1 MDVFHEWVGMSR
13 GIFWVVGGRWTFL
26 LWVSVG
32 RWVRLEVYIGRVE
45 VCGLFLWV
53 GGVGWGGLGVYLQ
66 RLRVGGHFYGWVR
79 VAGGIFLVGE
89 VGGDFLWVGGG
100 RWG

>member
-1 MDVFHEWVGMSR
+1 M
-13 GIFWVVGGRWTFL
+13 
-26 LWVSVG
+26 
-32 RWVRLEVYIGRVE
+32 
-45 VCGLFLWV
+45 
-53 GGVGWGGLGVYLQ
+53 GGVGWGCLEVYFQ
-66 RLRVGGHFYGWVR
+66 RLRVCGHFYGWVR